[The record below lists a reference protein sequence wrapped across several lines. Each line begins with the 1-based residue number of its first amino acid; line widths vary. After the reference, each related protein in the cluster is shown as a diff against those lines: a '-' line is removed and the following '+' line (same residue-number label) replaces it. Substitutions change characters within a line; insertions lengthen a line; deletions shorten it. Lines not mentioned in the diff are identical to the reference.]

1 MGLLGRL
8 FEKERCAVC
17 EAEAGVLSRRR
28 IEDGYLCSACARK
41 LSPYF
46 EGRRH
51 ATSAQIKEQLAYREE
66 NKKAVAEFNATRT
79 IEVATLGKAVASGR
93 GATSGGA
100 VASGGAAT
108 SGSVKGTRVILDED
122 AGTFIVTDNPEWYD
136 ANPDVF
142 DLGQV
147 TGCDYEVD
155 ENRTE
160 VLRKNGR
167 GKEVSYNP
175 PRFDST
181 YDFHVTIHLE
191 HPYVTTIR
199 FKANQEPIEHRDSAE
214 FQRVEEACRQIREA
228 LTQTG
233 EGPRV
238 EEVPKAPVQCP
249 HCMATTML
257 DAHGCC
263 EYCGSQLS

>member
-46 EGRRH
+46 DGRRH
-51 ATSAQIKEQLAYREE
+51 ATTAQIKEQLAYREE
-66 NKKAVAEFNATRT
+66 NKKAVAKFNATKT
-79 IEVATLGKAVASGR
+79 IDTVALGKAVAS
-93 GATSGGA
+93 SGT
-100 VASGGAAT
+100 AT

-122 AGTFIVTDNPEWYD
+122 AGTFIVTDNPDWCD
-136 ANPDVF
+136 VNPDVF

-147 TGCDYEVD
+147 TDCDYEVD

-167 GKEVSYNP
+167 GEEVSYNP

-181 YDFHVTIHLE
+181 YDFHVTICLE

-199 FKANQEPIEHRDSAE
+199 FKANQKPIEHRVSAE
-214 FQRVEEACRQIREA
+214 FQRVEEVCRQIREV